1 MSDGNC
7 AGLTIRI
14 IPKPIDMNLFF
25 SHTGRPAGR
34 PAARGG
40 QPSKWLSC
48 FMMVKLYHMVKP
60 FNTQSVRAYWWC
72 NCGEPSTGEKA
83 TVVLASATN

>member
-60 FNTQSVRAYWWC
+60 FNTQSA
-72 NCGEPSTGEKA
+72 GSIL
-83 TVVLASATN
+83 VV